1 MKKTKIY
8 GVLAVVL
15 LLVFGLVGCSTN
27 GNDGDGAKDKVV
39 ISGKNYTEQE
49 ILVYLMAGVVE
60 AKTDLEVETK
70 PWLGGTMVASKAL
83 DAGDIDIYAE
93 YTGTALTVQLEQES
107 MTDPDAAYDKVSK
120 MYQETKDITWL
131 KPFGFNNTYTLTM
144 RKVDAEKLGVETFSD
159 LVEDAPDLV
168 MASEPEFLER
178 DDGYKGIQKLYG
190 INFKDVKAM
199 DAGLM
204 YGAVKN
210 GKADICPA
218 YATDG
223 RIIAFDLKVLKDDKN
238 FFPPYYAAPI
248 VRNDTLTKHPE
259 LEDALNSLAGKL
271 DDTTMQK
278 LNAQVDLD
286 KKAAKDVAN
295 EWLTSEG
302 II

>member
-1 MKKTKIY
+1 VKKAKMY
-8 GVLAVVL
+8 GVIAVAL
-15 LLVFGLVGCSTN
+15 LLVFSIVGCSTE
-27 GNDGDGAKDKVV
+27 GKDTAGGKVV
-39 ISGKNYTEQE
+39 ISGKNFTEQE
-49 ILVYLMAGVVE
+49 ILVYLMAGVVD

-93 YTGTALTVQLEQES
+93 YTGTALTVQLEQAVI
-107 MTDPDAAYDKVSK
+107 TDPDEAYATVSK
-120 MYQETKDITWL
+120 MYQEKKDITWL

-144 RKVDAEKLGVETFSD
+144 RKADAEKLGVETFSD
-159 LVEDAPDLV
+159 LIKDAPNLEMV
-168 MASEPEFLER
+168 SEPEFLER

-204 YGAVKN
+204 YNALKD
-210 GKADICPA
+210 GKADVCPA

-248 VRNDTLTKHPE
+248 IRNDTLAKHPE
-259 LEDALNSLAGKL
+259 LADALNSLAGKL

-286 KKAAKDVAN
+286 KKASKDVAD
-295 EWLTSEG
+295 EWLKAQG
-302 II
+302 LI

>member
-1 MKKTKIY
+1 MKKAKLY
-8 GVLAVVL
+8 GVLAVAL
-15 LLVFGLVGCSTN
+15 LLIFSIVGCSADTKT
-27 GNDGDGAKDKVV
+27 GGKVV
-39 ISGKNYTEQE
+39 ISGKNFTEQE
-49 ILVYLMAGVVE
+49 ILVYLMAGVIE

-93 YTGTALTVQLEQES
+93 YTGTALTVQLEQEVI
-107 MTDPDAAYDKVSK
+107 TDPDEAYATVSK
-120 MYQETKDITWL
+120 MYKEKKDITWL

-144 RKVDAEKLGVETFSD
+144 RKAHAEKLGVETFSD
-159 LVEDAPDLV
+159 LIKDAPNLV

-199 DAGLM
+199 DTGLM
-204 YGAVKN
+204 YSALKDS
-210 GKADICPA
+210 KADVAPA

-248 VRNDTLTKHPE
+248 IRNDTLTKHPE
-259 LEDALNSLAGKL
+259 LADALNSLAGKL

-286 KKAAKDVAN
+286 KKKSKDVAN
-295 EWLTSEG
+295 EWLKAQG
-302 II
+302 LI

>member
-1 MKKTKIY
+1 VKKARMY
-8 GVLAVVL
+8 GVLAVAL
-15 LLVFGLVGCSTN
+15 LLIFSIVGCSADTKT
-27 GNDGDGAKDKVV
+27 GGKVV
-39 ISGKNYTEQE
+39 ISGKNFTEQE
-49 ILVYLMAGVVE
+49 ILVYLMAGVIE
-60 AKTDLEVETK
+60 AKTDIEVETK

-93 YTGTALTVQLEQES
+93 YTGTALTVQLEQKVI
-107 MTDPDAAYDKVSK
+107 TDPDEAYATVSK
-120 MYQETKDITWL
+120 MYKEKKDITWL

-144 RKVDAEKLGVETFSD
+144 RKAHAEKLGIETFSD
-159 LVEDAPDLV
+159 LIKDAPNLV

-204 YGAVKN
+204 YSALKDS
-210 GKADICPA
+210 KADVAPA

-248 VRNDTLTKHPE
+248 IRNDTLAKHPE
-259 LEDALNSLAGKL
+259 LADALNSLAGKL

-286 KKAAKDVAN
+286 KKKSKDVAN
-295 EWLTSEG
+295 EWLKAQG
-302 II
+302 LI

>member
-1 MKKTKIY
+1 MKKARMY
-8 GVLAVVL
+8 GVLAVAL
-15 LLVFGLVGCSTN
+15 LLIFSIVGCSADTKT
-27 GNDGDGAKDKVV
+27 GGKVV
-39 ISGKNYTEQE
+39 ISGKNFTEQE
-49 ILVYLMAGVVE
+49 ILVYLMAGVIE
-60 AKTDLEVETK
+60 AKTDIEVETK

-93 YTGTALTVQLEQES
+93 YTGTALTVQLEQKVI
-107 MTDPDAAYDKVSK
+107 TDPDEAYATVSK
-120 MYQETKDITWL
+120 MYKEKKDITWL

-144 RKVDAEKLGVETFSD
+144 RKAHAEKLGIETFSD
-159 LVEDAPDLV
+159 LIKDAPNLV

-204 YGAVKN
+204 YSALKDS
-210 GKADICPA
+210 KADVAPA

-248 VRNDTLTKHPE
+248 IRNDTLAKHPE
-259 LEDALNSLAGKL
+259 LADALNSLAGKL

-286 KKAAKDVAN
+286 KKKSKDVAN
-295 EWLTSEG
+295 EWLKAQG
-302 II
+302 LI

>member
-1 MKKTKIY
+1 MKKFKML
-8 GVLAVVL
+8 GVLAVAL
-15 LLVFGLVGCSTN
+15 LLVFSIVGCSADT
-27 GNDGDGAKDKVV
+27 KDKTGGKVV

-93 YTGTALTVQLEQES
+93 YTGTALMVQLEQEVI
-107 MTDPDAAYDKVSK
+107 TDPDEAYATVSK
-120 MYQETKDITWL
+120 MYKEKKDITWL
-131 KPFGFNNTYTLTM
+131 KPFGFNNTYTLTL
-144 RKVDAEKLGVETFSD
+144 RKAHAEQLGVETFSD
-159 LVEDAPDLV
+159 LIKYAPDLV

-204 YGAVKN
+204 YSALKDS
-210 GKADICPA
+210 KADVAPA

-223 RIIAFDLKVLKDDKN
+223 RIISFDLKVLKDDKN

-248 VRNDTLTKHPE
+248 IRNDTLAKHPE
-259 LEDALNSLAGKL
+259 LADALNSLAGKL
-271 DDTTMQK
+271 DDTTMQQ

-286 KKAAKDVAN
+286 KKASKDVAN
-295 EWLTSEG
+295 EWLKAQG
-302 II
+302 LI